1 MNKVLTVDDDLFMTK
16 MLDKILTAH
25 AFEVSTANTGLGAI
39 EFVRRQVPDAIVLDL
54 MMPDLDG
61 WEVCREIRTFS
72 QVPILVLSAV
82 VDSEG
87 VMRALEEGANDY
99 LVKPVP
105 AGVLVSNLRRLIH
118 NAQGNLE
125 VIDAIQ
131 YE

>member
-1 MNKVLTVDDDLFMTK
+1 MNKVLAVDDDVIMTK
-16 MLDKILTAH
+16 MLDKILTAN
-25 AFEVSTANTGLGAI
+25 AFEVSTANNGLDAI
-39 EFVRRQVPDAIVLDL
+39 EAVRRDVPDVIVLDL
-54 MMPDLDG
+54 MMPDLNG

-105 AGVLVSNLRRLIH
+105 VGVLISTLRRLID
-118 NAQGNLE
+118 NVQGDWE
-125 VIDAIQ
+125 AIDATQ
-131 YE
+131 DE